1 MMMMHYE
8 KPADI
13 FHPYN
18 FVYLHDIIFM
28 KLGFSL
34 LPIIGKTS
42 LFFYIIFLSCGETSL
57 NVSNTTRACL
67 RQSAHESAA
76 RLRAGALLF
85 R

>member
-1 MMMMHYE
+1 MNDIFMNDIYIDVVMNVHTFANTTQMHYGM
-8 KPADI
+8 P
-13 FHPYN
+13 
-18 FVYLHDIIFM
+18 
-28 KLGFSL
+28 S
-34 LPIIGKTS
+34 
-42 LFFYIIFLSCGETSL
+42 IIFLSCGETSL